1 MSAWHGIVVATTLP
15 LRDDLSIDFDRYQEK
30 VRWLAEH
37 GADGIAPNGSLGE
50 YHVLTD
56 EERARVVTAAVE
68 AAPEGFTVMP
78 GTGAYGA
85 DEARRWAEQA
95 REAGAHALL
104 SLPPNAYRAGERE
117 IIHHY
122 GEIAKAGLP
131 VVAYN
136 NPFDTRVDLT
146 PEILRELSEIPEVVA
161 VKEYSGDI
169 RRITS
174 VKRVAPA
181 LDVLAGSDDTIL
193 EATLMGA
200 VGWIGGFSNAIP
212 SLPAWGRG
220 QGRRGT
226 RALPIPAAGVHV
238 GYPAHLRASHQA
250 GPGGRRAVRRA
261 IACTATC
268 PHCGGAC
275 QSNRRRGARPH
286 RAAPRLIKSTRRPD
300 RHSS

>member
-1 MSAWHGIVVATTLP
+1 MSLMSAWHGIVVATTLP

-68 AAPEGFTVMP
+68 AAPDGFTVMP

-212 SLPAWGRG
+212 ELCSRLYRLGVEGKVAEARELYRFLQPAFMWDTRHTFVQAIKLAQEVAG
-220 QGRRGT
+220 QYG
-226 RALPIPAAGVHV
+226 
-238 GYPAHLRASHQA
+238 
-250 GPGGRRAVRRA
+250 GPSR
-261 IACTATC
+261 
-268 PHCGGAC
+268 
-275 QSNRRRGARPH
+275 
-286 RAAPRLIKSTRRPD
+286 APRLALTAEERARVIEDVELALTVLLPA
-300 RHSS
+300 